1 MKNLVSARKF
11 LAVSAISAAAAI
23 ASQSAYA
30 SCYAPDQSLPAQ
42 VVSDFMSNPKGIL
55 AANADG
61 GNGLI
66 SMVRDLVASSPAAL
80 PVIIGLVA
88 GANPAQQKAIGTGLG
103 QAANLCGRPDANFA
117 ADISTQLASAFPDPN
132 SAVDVAYA
140 AATGKPIGAV
150 ASGGG
155 GGGVSGG
162 SVGGLTSG
170 VTGGT
175 FGSSTPFTFT
185 QGGAFTT
192 GANYFGG
199 TVNAVSGVTSN
210 TTTTTTT
217 ATTTA
222 SSSVSK

>member
-11 LAVSAISAAAAI
+11 LAVSVISAAATFAG
-23 ASQSAYA
+23 QSAYA
-30 SCYAPDQSLPAQ
+30 TCYAPDQALPAQ
-42 VVSDFMSNPKGIL
+42 AVSDFMNNPKAIL
-55 AANADG
+55 AANTDG

-66 SMVRDLVASSPAAL
+66 SLVRDLVASNPAAL
-80 PVIIGLVA
+80 PLVIGLVA

-132 SAVDVAYA
+132 SPVDVAYA

-150 ASGGG
+150 AGGGG

-162 SVGGLTSG
+162 SVGGSTNPITNSPG
-170 VTGGT
+170 NN
-175 FGSSTPFTFT
+175 STPFTFT

-192 GANYFGG
+192 GTNYFGG
-199 TVNAVSGVTSN
+199 NVTGISGTNGSSS
-210 TTTTTTT
+210 TTTTITTT
-217 ATTTA
+217 AA
-222 SSSVSK
+222 SSVSK